1 MGCVSLKLVNIG
13 FGNCV
18 NADRIIAIVSPESAP
33 IKRIVQGCKEKGTL
47 IDATHGRKSKAVIL
61 TDTDLCLLS
70 YLQPE
75 TLKSRIT
82 EEEVPEEADR

>member
-1 MGCVSLKLVNIG
+1 MECVSLKLVNIG

-47 IDATHGRKSKAVIL
+47 IDATHGRNSKAVIL

-75 TLKSRIT
+75 TLKSRLT
-82 EEEVPEEADR
+82 GEEPEEADQ